1 MKCTTP
7 GCINEAAFH
16 SRPHNLCY
24 DCSHIAGWAPALL
37 DLPDAGLTKADL
49 RSVLVQLIQ
58 ELESRLDSM
67 ERRFD
72 REHE

>member
-1 MKCTTP
+1 MSKCTTS
-7 GCINEAAFH
+7 GCSNEAAFH
-16 SRPHNLCY
+16 PPNLCY
-24 DCSHIAGWAPALL
+24 DCSHIAGWVPAFL

-49 RSVLVQLIQ
+49 RPVVAQLIQ

-72 REHE
+72 REQE